1 MTDPAK
7 FSEPPTI
14 NTIILFSFLASS
26 FMIVA
31 DVAND
36 ALCVERSKFEK
47 EVDKGKLQTSGY
59 SSRAAGSI
67 FASIAGALIYNKAQ
81 FGWGLTISQ
90 IYMIEGRSYINH
102 IFILCTFFIFEN
114 LDVLIIYMCS
124 YAFF

>member
-36 ALCVERSKFEK
+36 ALCVERSQFEK
-47 EVDKGKLQTSGY
+47 EADKGKLQTSGY

-67 FASIAGALIYNKAQ
+67 LASIAGALVYNKAQ

-90 IYMIEGRSYINH
+90 IYMIEGTYINH
-102 IFILCTFFIFEN
+102 IFILFSFFFTTI
-114 LDVLIIYMCS
+114 
-124 YAFF
+124 